1 MLQIAFLLILTL
13 PTLIASIPLTSAQ
26 VINRPTHAYITLS
39 ANPIGV
45 GQTEVITFRIVELN
59 PLCSG
64 VFVTEVWRGFTVTI
78 TKPYGTT
85 ETKGPFNADST
96 GGYYTTFAPTQ
107 AGSYKIQTFFP
118 GQWVN
123 GSYTTV
129 ANTGAWSNV
138 TGQPLKSAQ
147 LWFTPSQSAVETLT
161 VQQNP
166 VSNYPDNPLPTD
178 YWTRPIYGENKGW
191 STIADN
197 WLMRGYDTMNRPFQ
211 NGGSICTIHFRTRK
225 STHTMESTNNLWR
238 RSRRQIWR

>member
-1 MLQIAFLLILTL
+1 MLFVKNKLFASIALILILTL
-13 PTLIASIPLTSAQ
+13 SALTASISLTNAQ
-26 VINRPTHAYITLS
+26 IINRPTHAYITLS

-59 PLCSG
+59 PLSSG

-78 TKPYGTT
+78 TKPDGTT

-107 AGSYKIQTFFP
+107 VGTYKIQTFFP

-138 TGQPLKSAQ
+138 TGHP
-147 LWFTPSQSAVETLT
+147 
-161 VQQNP
+161 
-166 VSNYPDNPLPTD
+166 
-178 YWTRPIYGENKGW
+178 
-191 STIADN
+191 
-197 WLMRGYDTMNRPFQ
+197 
-211 NGGSICTIHFRTRK
+211 
-225 STHTMESTNNLWR
+225 
-238 RSRRQIWR
+238 